1 MNHRDPAV
9 RKNYDH
15 TNRVLPFSPGHSRV
29 NRLGSAR
36 LGSFARSRVRAC
48 FRPTLEKLS
57 LLRLTVP
64 SANFLLP
71 STCSRFTRPLSGSQ
85 FSHGCPGRDRAC
97 VMSECTR
104 HEVEFRVFFERWME
118 RSLLENWPFRKLPPE
133 YLPSSSLFR
142 SSLKLVLVSAHRS
155 DNSIHSQLVVDSWR
169 SRIGCWSTDSTEVTR
184 HFFSFERNSGT
195 RSGKERK
202 GKEICRESY

>member
-133 YLPSSSLFR
+133 YPPPLPYFVPLWSWFSSPHTGRITLSILN
-142 SSLKLVLVSAHRS
+142 LLLTLDGHELVADRP
-155 DNSIHSQLVVDSWR
+155 R
-169 SRIGCWSTDSTEVTR
+169 
-184 HFFSFERNSGT
+184 
-195 RSGKERK
+195 
-202 GKEICRESY
+202 

>member
-1 MNHRDPAV
+1 MIGDRQCG
-9 RKNYDH
+9 Y
-15 TNRVLPFSPGHSRV
+15 RVFSSESSRSCCPKKLRSHESCPSFFPRPFTGQP
-29 NRLGSAR
+29 AR
-36 LGSFARSRVRAC
+36 LGSTRLVRSLARSRVRAC

-118 RSLLENWPFRKLPPE
+118 RSLLEN
-133 YLPSSSLFR
+133 
-142 SSLKLVLVSAHRS
+142 
-155 DNSIHSQLVVDSWR
+155 
-169 SRIGCWSTDSTEVTR
+169 
-184 HFFSFERNSGT
+184 
-195 RSGKERK
+195 
-202 GKEICRESY
+202 